1 MPGDDLGTRGRDHQV
16 CGVSRGMKTNVR
28 VHRDRSRLQQVTEG
42 KADDGDPG
50 WLPAA
55 RYTDMDEP
63 TKATSGF
70 EPLYE
75 ALQASA

>member
-1 MPGDDLGTRGRDHQV
+1 MPD
-16 CGVSRGMKTNVR
+16 
-28 VHRDRSRLQQVTEG
+28 QVTERG
-42 KADDGDPG
+42 LRDPRLREG
-50 WLPAA
+50 PVARGRHAPFGSPMLLSAEVSEDAPQTSVRSVAA
-55 RYTDMDEP
+55 GAGSEP

>member
-1 MPGDDLGTRGRDHQV
+1 MLLSAEVNEDAPQT
-16 CGVSRGMKTNVR
+16 SVR
-28 VHRDRSRLQQVTEG
+28 SV
-42 KADDGDPG
+42 
-50 WLPAA
+50 AA
-55 RYTDMDEP
+55 GAGSEP

>member
-1 MPGDDLGTRGRDHQV
+1 MPD
-16 CGVSRGMKTNVR
+16 
-28 VHRDRSRLQQVTEG
+28 QVTERG
-42 KADDGDPG
+42 LRDPRLRERLSLG
-50 WLPAA
+50 HASLGSPILLSAEVSEDAPQKSVRSVAA
-55 RYTDMDEP
+55 RAKP